1 MARIINVEKALELK
15 APASGEKYT
24 LEVTDALVPENNGVF
39 QVTGGMTPAVEQLP
53 EGTPADLSLDIGSLT
68 QLCLGFLSLEE
79 LLFKPGVVLNGNQD
93 VLKRAFPKGAVFLN
107 EYF

>member
-1 MARIINVEKALELK
+1 MSVRELTEKEQLLECGRISSIAFCYSWDQEEAAKNLEKPDHRTNVTFGSFNQEGALAACL
-15 APASGEKYT
+15 
-24 LEVTDALVPENNGVF
+24 
-39 QVTGGMTPAVEQLP
+39 QLP
-53 EGTPADLSLDIGSLT
+53 EGTPAD
-68 QLCLGFLSLEE
+68 LSLEE

>member
-1 MARIINVEKALELK
+1 MKPDELEC
-15 APASGEKYT
+15 AYHAYGR
-24 LEVTDALVPENNGVF
+24 EVYLYA
-39 QVTGGMTPAVEQLP
+39 
-53 EGTPADLSLDIGSLT
+53 LSLCRDPHEAEELASDAFYKA
-68 QLCLGFLSLEE
+68 FLSLEE